1 MAWYRCTLC
10 GAEYSAAETHYLC
23 PLCGQDWHPGQP
35 LKGVLET
42 VYDYEAIGRQFDP
55 QNPDWS
61 LFSPLD
67 ASWFPAFPVGKTPL
81 FRSDYFSQNGLDV
94 WIKNDG
100 LNPSGSLKDRASILM
115 VAEARRL
122 GLQEIVC
129 ASTGNAASALAA
141 CCAAAQITA
150 TIFVPASAP
159 RAKRIQMKLCGAN
172 VIEVDGDY
180 DAAFDASIQYTKQ
193 YGTLNRNTAYHPLT
207 IEGKKTVALEIYAQL
222 GQRVPDFIFVPVG
235 DGVIISAVFKGF
247 LDLLRAQLIQ
257 RLPHL
262 VCVQAEGSDAIAQ
275 FLESG
280 EFHAVAQPS
289 TIADSISV
297 KVPSNAYLARD
308 AVVQTR
314 GFSVR
319 VSDKAIL
326 AAQRELAAKTG
337 VFGEP
342 AAAAA
347 VAGFDVVKEKLP
359 AGSSCVLLI
368 TGHGLKD
375 IDAAA
380 NALI

>member
-1 MAWYRCTLC
+1 M
-10 GAEYSAAETHYLC
+10 
-23 PLCGQDWHPGQP
+23 
-35 LKGVLET
+35 
-42 VYDYEAIGRQFDP
+42 
-55 QNPDWS
+55 
-61 LFSPLD
+61 
-67 ASWFPAFPVGKTPL
+67 
-81 FRSDYFSQNGLDV
+81 
-94 WIKNDG
+94 
-100 LNPSGSLKDRASILM
+100 
-115 VAEARRL
+115 
-122 GLQEIVC
+122 
-129 ASTGNAASALAA
+129 
-141 CCAAAQITA
+141 
-150 TIFVPASAP
+150 
-159 RAKRIQMKLCGAN
+159 
-172 VIEVDGDY
+172 
-180 DAAFDASIQYTKQ
+180 
-193 YGTLNRNTAYHPLT
+193 
-207 IEGKKTVALEIYAQL
+207 
-222 GQRVPDFIFVPVG
+222 
-235 DGVIISAVFKGF
+235 
-247 LDLLRAQLIQ
+247 LRAQLIQ